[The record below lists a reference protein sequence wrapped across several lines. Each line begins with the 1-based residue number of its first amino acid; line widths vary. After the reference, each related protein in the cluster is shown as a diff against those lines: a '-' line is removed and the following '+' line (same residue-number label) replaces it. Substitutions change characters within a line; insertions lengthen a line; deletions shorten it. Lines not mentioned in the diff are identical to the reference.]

1 MLDIEPC
8 SNEPTSLLNEKNVS
22 RGVKRGS
29 PVKSRQKSSSTK
41 GPIEGTITKKMVWA
55 SRGLN
60 RHICFAVRHR
70 G

>member
-22 RGVKRGS
+22 RGVKRRS
-29 PVKSRQKSSSTK
+29 PVKARQKSSSTK
-41 GPIEGTITKKMVWA
+41 GPIEGTITKN
-55 SRGLN
+55 GL
-60 RHICFAVRHR
+60 